1 MIDMKRRALEL
12 QIAILKQM
20 LMLATG
26 GFGIAAA
33 LAWND
38 LIKNFIEIYIKPYVS
53 QGSGIVANLIYAVA
67 ITAIA
72 VLVTLQLGK
81 ILAHLERKEEVSQEA

>member
-1 MIDMKRRALEL
+1 MKKHALEL

-20 LMLATG
+20 LVLATG

-38 LIKNFIEIYIKPYVS
+38 LIKNLIEVYVKPYVS
-53 QGSGIVANLIYAVA
+53 KGSGITATLIYAVA
-67 ITAIA
+67 ITVIA
-72 VLVTLQLGK
+72 VFVTLQLGR
-81 ILAHLERKEEVSQEA
+81 ILGKLEEKEERQK